1 MKKQT
6 DPNIKAHLLRGRFY
20 LLLLVAVCVIPF
32 ALGQRTTTKQSAVA
46 NPLLLGSASVS
57 TQSSSDAPFTF
68 DNTGSLATARSEH
81 TTALLALA
89 AAPARNQIEQKPA
102 CAGIAL
108 QTAHR
113 RATVSESS
121 AARKRTKSRKSARIE
136 ISASHK
142 RVGGREIA
150 GFSARQAGTTREENL
165 IPPAGL
171 KPVEQE
177 AWLAMARRQ
186 EASGGM
192 EFTSFYPARYNE
204 PFVVQGEG
212 VRVAVRPVG
221 GTDVKAHIDN
231 NGQVIYC
238 GAYLETDSVHAVSA
252 GRSEEFLFLQDDC
265 APREFEYE
273 LSELSAG
280 ARVELVKGEVHFS
293 NKAGQG
299 VKIEA
304 PWLIEATG
312 EQRAGAVRWELE
324 ESRSGAPH
332 RLRLVVAKGLSYPV
346 LIDPSW
352 VPTGSLVA
360 ARFRHTATLL
370 PNGKVLVAGGN
381 NGPAGPALSSTELY
395 DPAAGTWTA
404 TGRLGPGRVR
414 HTA

>member
-1 MKKQT
+1 MKTKSKLSAY
-6 DPNIKAHLLRGRFY
+6 ILRG
-20 LLLLVAVCVIPF
+20 
-32 ALGQRTTTKQSAVA
+32 S
-46 NPLLLGSASVS
+46 
-57 TQSSSDAPFTF
+57 
-68 DNTGSLATARSEH
+68 
-81 TTALLALA
+81 TTALFFSCVIVALCSA
-89 AAPARNQIEQKPA
+89 INLPEQPPKARPPRGNAVFGANGHASVASMPA
-102 CAGIAL
+102 
-108 QTAHR
+108 
-113 RATVSESS
+113 S
-121 AARKRTKSRKSARIE
+121 ASDNARKSARFKF
-136 ISASHK
+136 ASSRQ
-142 RVGGREIA
+142 RVGGCEIA
-150 GFSARQAGTTREENL
+150 GFSARQAPTGQEENL

-221 GTDVKAHIDN
+221 GRDVKARIDN
-231 NGQVIYC
+231 NGQVIYR

-324 ESRSGAPH
+324 ESKSGAPH

-346 LIDPSW
+346 LIDSSW
-352 VPTGSLVA
+352 VPTGSLVT
-360 ARFRHTATLL
+360 ARARHTATLL
-370 PNGKVLVAGGN
+370 PNGKVLVAGGSN
-381 NGPAGPALSSTELY
+381 GPALSSAELY
-395 DPAAGTWTA
+395 DPASGTWTA
-404 TGRLGPGRVR
+404 TGSLGTARERPTATLLPSGKVLVAGGDDIGRTGLSSAELYDPASGTWTATGSLGTVRFR
-414 HTA
+414 HTATL

>member
-1 MKKQT
+1 MKPTQ
-6 DPNIKAHLLRGRFY
+6 NSYLRASALLIAFSITLISLSAA
-20 LLLLVAVCVIPF
+20 LLTL
-32 ALGQRTTTKQSAVA
+32 
-46 NPLLLGSASVS
+46 ASVP
-57 TQSSSDAPFTF
+57 TRHQ
-68 DNTGSLATARSEH
+68 
-81 TTALLALA
+81 
-89 AAPARNQIEQKPA
+89 QEQKPA
-102 CAGIAL
+102 GAGVAL
-108 QTAHR
+108 QSAHGL
-113 RATVSESS
+113 ASVSESS
-121 AARKRTKSRKSARIE
+121 IAPNGIHAQKSARVEFSATRQSVAGQE
-136 ISASHK
+136 ID
-142 RVGGREIA
+142 
-150 GFSARQAGTTREENL
+150 GFSARQAGTAWEENL

-221 GTDVKAHIDN
+221 GKDVKARIDN
-231 NGQVIYC
+231 NGQVIYR
-238 GAYLETDSVHAVSA
+238 GAYLETDSVHAASA

-324 ESRSGAPH
+324 ESKSGAPH

-352 VPTGSLVA
+352 VPTGSLIT
-360 ARFRHTATLL
+360 ARSRHTATLL

-381 NGPAGPALSSTELY
+381 HGHAASSSAELY
-395 DPAAGTWTA
+395 DPATGTWTA
-404 TGRLGPGRVR
+404 TGSLGTARLR
-414 HTA
+414 HTATLLSSGKVLVTGGENGLDGFLNSAELYDPATGTWTAAGSLDTARCHAHRSHYRCS

>member
-1 MKKQT
+1 MKTNNKLSAY
-6 DPNIKAHLLRGRFY
+6 ILRG
-20 LLLLVAVCVIPF
+20 
-32 ALGQRTTTKQSAVA
+32 S
-46 NPLLLGSASVS
+46 
-57 TQSSSDAPFTF
+57 
-68 DNTGSLATARSEH
+68 
-81 TTALLALA
+81 TTALLFSCVIVALCSA
-89 AAPARNQIEQKPA
+89 INLPEQPPKARPPRGNAVFGANGHASVASMPA
-102 CAGIAL
+102 
-108 QTAHR
+108 
-113 RATVSESS
+113 S
-121 AARKRTKSRKSARIE
+121 ASDNARKSARVEFSATRQSVACQE
-136 ISASHK
+136 ID
-142 RVGGREIA
+142 
-150 GFSARQAGTTREENL
+150 GFSARQAGTAREENL

-171 KPVEQE
+171 KPVEEQ

-221 GTDVKAHIDN
+221 GKDVKARIDN
-231 NGQVIYC
+231 NGQVIYR

-312 EQRAGAVRWELE
+312 EQRAGAVRWEFE
-324 ESRSGAPH
+324 ESKSGAPH

-352 VPTGSLVA
+352 VPTGSLVT
-360 ARFRHTATLL
+360 ARTRHTATLL

-381 NGPAGPALSSTELY
+381 QGPALSSAELY
-395 DPAAGTWTA
+395 DPATGTWTA
-404 TGRLGPGRVR
+404 TGSLGTARERPTATLLPNGKVLVAGGDHKEYDSCESSEVLYAATGTSTAAAGRGSR
-414 HTA
+414 WDEHTA

>member
-1 MKKQT
+1 
-6 DPNIKAHLLRGRFY
+6 
-20 LLLLVAVCVIPF
+20 
-32 ALGQRTTTKQSAVA
+32 
-46 NPLLLGSASVS
+46 
-57 TQSSSDAPFTF
+57 
-68 DNTGSLATARSEH
+68 
-81 TTALLALA
+81 
-89 AAPARNQIEQKPA
+89 
-102 CAGIAL
+102 
-108 QTAHR
+108 
-113 RATVSESS
+113 
-121 AARKRTKSRKSARIE
+121 
-136 ISASHK
+136 
-142 RVGGREIA
+142 
-150 GFSARQAGTTREENL
+150 
-165 IPPAGL
+165 
-171 KPVEQE
+171 
-177 AWLAMARRQ
+177 
-186 EASGGM
+186 M
-192 EFTSFYPARYNE
+192 EFTSFYPERYNE

-231 NGQVIYC
+231 NGQVIYR

-280 ARVELVKGEVHFS
+280 TRVELVKGEVHFT

-324 ESRSGAPH
+324 ESKSGAPY

-352 VPTGSLVA
+352 VPTGSLVT
-360 ARFRHTATLL
+360 ARTRHTATLL

-381 NGPAGPALSSTELY
+381 NGPALEQRGA
-395 DPAAGTWTA
+395 
-404 TGRLGPGRVR
+404 V
-414 HTA
+414 

>member
-1 MKKQT
+1 MFQTSAQLPMKPTQ
-6 DPNIKAHLLRGRFY
+6 NSSLRASALLIAFSITLISLSAA
-20 LLLLVAVCVIPF
+20 LLTL
-32 ALGQRTTTKQSAVA
+32 
-46 NPLLLGSASVS
+46 ASV
-57 TQSSSDAPFTF
+57 
-68 DNTGSLATARSEH
+68 
-81 TTALLALA
+81 
-89 AAPARNQIEQKPA
+89 PARHHLEQKPA
-102 CAGIAL
+102 GAGVAL
-108 QTAHR
+108 QSAHGL
-113 RATVSESS
+113 APVSESS
-121 AARKRTKSRKSARIE
+121 IAPNGIDAQKSARVEFSATRQSVAGQE
-136 ISASHK
+136 ID
-142 RVGGREIA
+142 

-165 IPPAGL
+165 IPAAGL

-212 VRVAVRPVG
+212 VRVAVRPLG
-221 GTDVKAHIDN
+221 GTDATAQLG
-231 NGQVIYC
+231 NGEVIYRN
-238 GAYLETDSVHAVSA
+238 AYPETDSLHAVKA

-265 APREFEYE
+265 APRELEYE

-280 ARVELVKGEVHFS
+280 TRVELVEGEVHFS

-324 ESRSGAPH
+324 ESKSGAPH

-352 VPTGSLVA
+352 VPTGSLVT
-360 ARFRHTATLL
+360 ARCRHTATLL
-370 PNGKVLVAGGN
+370 PNGKVLVAGGD
-381 NGPAGPALSSTELY
+381 NGDAVGGSGGAYE
-395 DPAAGTWTA
+395 AAGWSWSAAGARGTA
-404 TGRLGPGRVR
+404 
-414 HTA
+414 

>member
-1 MKKQT
+1 
-6 DPNIKAHLLRGRFY
+6 
-20 LLLLVAVCVIPF
+20 
-32 ALGQRTTTKQSAVA
+32 
-46 NPLLLGSASVS
+46 
-57 TQSSSDAPFTF
+57 
-68 DNTGSLATARSEH
+68 
-81 TTALLALA
+81 
-89 AAPARNQIEQKPA
+89 
-102 CAGIAL
+102 
-108 QTAHR
+108 
-113 RATVSESS
+113 
-121 AARKRTKSRKSARIE
+121 
-136 ISASHK
+136 
-142 RVGGREIA
+142 
-150 GFSARQAGTTREENL
+150 
-165 IPPAGL
+165 L
-171 KPVEQE
+171 KPVEEQ

-221 GTDVKAHIDN
+221 GKDVKARIDN
-231 NGQVIYC
+231 NGQVIYR

-324 ESRSGAPH
+324 ESKSGASYL
-332 RLRLVVAKGLSYPV
+332 LRLVVANGLSYPV

-352 VPTGSLVA
+352 VPTGSLFT
-360 ARFRHTATLL
+360 ARSRHTATLL

-381 NGPAGPALSSTELY
+381 NGPALSSAELY
-395 DPAAGTWTA
+395 DPATGTWAA
-404 TGRLGPGRVR
+404 TGSLGTASARATASPPLTGRARVPG
-414 HTA
+414 AAA